1 MGPTPEAPSTLDSKQ
16 LLAFSFQPPAGG
28 DVTLRSSDGTLFI
41 THSLLLSLASKVFSD
56 MFGSTTVADI
66 VELAEDA
73 EAISLMLAFIYP
85 VIRPPINTIPL
96 LEKAMLI
103 AHKYEIEVLEET
115 LKQSSGQQ
123 RDLIRKDPVR
133 VLYLAKKYGFRETQT
148 LAAKLVARC
157 DYDMTTVD
165 GLLKL
170 AKEYPEWSHV
180 IGVVGVQAVRSH
192 ILNSISVND
201 LRPRSDDE
209 YHMACNACWGSGMD
223 EWRRQP
229 GWAKG
234 WVSSLTHALAHKHL
248 DDCDSYFELSH
259 LETLRGSCCIK
270 CIEKTLLKRV
280 AFEEWA
286 RGARAVIERKL
297 APLDVLFQPPAG
309 GDVSLKSSDGTI
321 FTVHSMFLSFSS
333 KVFSDMFSSS
343 TKADVIELAED
354 AET

>member
-1 MGPTPEAPSTLDSKQ
+1 MPETPSTSDNKQ
-16 LLAFSFQPPAGG
+16 PLAFSFQPPAGG
-28 DVTLRSSDGTLFI
+28 DVTFKSSDGTIFVA
-41 THSLLLSLASKVFSD
+41 HSLLLSLASKVFSD
-56 MFGSTTVADI
+56 MFGSTTVADV

-73 EAISLMLAFIYP
+73 EAVSLMLAFIYP
-85 VIRPPINTIPL
+85 VIRPPIDTIPL
-96 LEKAMLI
+96 LERAMLV

-133 VLYLAKKYGFRETQT
+133 VLYLANKYGFRETQT
-148 LAAKLVARC
+148 LAAKLVTQC

-165 GLLKL
+165 GLLKF

-180 IGVVGVQAVRSH
+180 IGVVGVQAVRLR
-192 ILNSISVND
+192 ILSTISVND
-201 LRPRSDDE
+201 LRPRPDDE
-209 YHMACNACWGSGMD
+209 HHMACNACWGNGSD

-234 WVSSLTHALAHKHL
+234 WASSLTRALAHKLL

-270 CIEKTLLKRV
+270 CIEKTLLKRA

-286 RGARAVIERKL
+286 KGARAVVERKL
-297 APLDVLFQPPAG
+297 APLDALYA
-309 GDVSLKSSDGTI
+309 L
-321 FTVHSMFLSFSS
+321 
-333 KVFSDMFSSS
+333 
-343 TKADVIELAED
+343 
-354 AET
+354 